1 MQHLLFSHRIYII
14 LLPTEESELRL
25 ASLKSVYENRIE
37 KMQAEM
43 EQLNQSA
50 NAEVEKAVE
59 KLQKENEELQA
70 KVGEVHRLISVLA

>member
-1 MQHLLFSHRIYII
+1 MQHLFSHRIYII

-37 KMQAEM
+37 KMQAEI